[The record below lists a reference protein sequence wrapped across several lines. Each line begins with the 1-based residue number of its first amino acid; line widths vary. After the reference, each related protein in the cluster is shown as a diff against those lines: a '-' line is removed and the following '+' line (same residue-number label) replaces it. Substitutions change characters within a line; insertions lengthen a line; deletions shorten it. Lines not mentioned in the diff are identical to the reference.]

1 MLTSVQY
8 LSFRSF
14 KLLSKSIKK
23 LQNKFWIKIG
33 HHRFYVK
40 HLVTLYLDINWSI
53 SGLIEIW
60 SLPNLDKY
68 WYTKPKFVQYTAM
81 LWLDIVQQ
89 PCTDIFWEMDSRLTG
104 YASMASN
111 PGPVESYSGKREPN
125 WPLIQGINEIKIDI
139 FLELK
144 D

>member
-1 MLTSVQY
+1 M
-8 LSFRSF
+8 
-14 KLLSKSIKK
+14 
-23 LQNKFWIKIG
+23 
-33 HHRFYVK
+33 
-40 HLVTLYLDINWSI
+40 
-53 SGLIEIW
+53 EIW

-89 PCTDIFWEMDSRLTG
+89 PCTDIFREMDSRLMGNT
-104 YASMASN
+104 SMASN
-111 PGPVESYSGKREPN
+111 SGHVESYSRKREPN
-125 WPLIQGINEIKIDI
+125 WPLIQGIKKIKIDI